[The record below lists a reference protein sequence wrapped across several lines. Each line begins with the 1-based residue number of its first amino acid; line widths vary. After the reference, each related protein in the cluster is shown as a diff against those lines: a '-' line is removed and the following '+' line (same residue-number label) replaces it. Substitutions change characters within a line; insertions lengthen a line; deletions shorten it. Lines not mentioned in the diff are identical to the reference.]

1 MATFRVTR
9 NAVLLAHDQNLI
21 NDKEF
26 ILLYDINTSSNL
38 EFPYWKYPSFN
49 LENISDA
56 ECTAEFRF
64 LKSDVYKLAEVLQI
78 PPLIKCYNRSV
89 FDSLECFCVFLKRF
103 AYPCRYGDM
112 VPRFGRPVVEL
123 CLMLNATLD
132 HIYNRFGRLLH
143 DFNQPWLAPQQLE
156 IFADKIHSKEAPL
169 DNCWGFVDG
178 TVRPVCRLDIIRG
191 SFKMGISAF
200 MH

>member
-9 NAVLLAHDQNLI
+9 NALLLAHDQNLI
-21 NDKEF
+21 NDEEF

-64 LKSDVYKLAEVLQI
+64 PKSDVYKLADVLQI

-89 FDSLECFCVFLKRF
+89 FHGLECFCVFLKRF

-112 VPRFGRPVVEL
+112 VPRFGRPVPEL
-123 CLMLNATLD
+123 CLMSNATLD

-143 DFNQPWLAPQQLE
+143 DFNQPWLAPQ
-156 IFADKIHSKEAPL
+156 
-169 DNCWGFVDG
+169 
-178 TVRPVCRLDIIRG
+178 
-191 SFKMGISAF
+191 
-200 MH
+200 